1 MNSPSRRVNLVQN
14 SMKTKISSPQISS
27 DGYGIT
33 NLLSNTNGF
42 LVEHFIKPPVFIE
55 FDFMCNMFVHE
66 VILNTRVGTQKSKGI
81 EILVNESTVGKCYLT
96 ADQDV
101 VRWVRNSN
109 TEVKDSATGQ
119 NIATCDFFGGAHKHL
134 NSTNRMTIKI
144 FKTENSSLVSVKS
157 LKIIGSINKRTNP
170 REVFSEF
177 VDLLN
182 QTSIKPSLNH
192 DRLRKHSSN
201 KDEVFDS
208 KLASVKCSEEI
219 PEDFIDPITHEFMTN
234 PFILPCGKIIDKS
247 TLDKYLEHELKWN
260 RLANDP
266 FTGVKFN
273 VHQKPVQAIH
283 LKSRIDKFLFLNQ
296 NHSLVEKLPR
306 TFQNIH
312 SQNRHKNLLFKMVG
326 DKQINHGLTI
336 HENNTDLTKCQSNES
351 RKRRKLSC
359 SNQDTSLEHL
369 FSHSKRDQN
378 ESENIQSV
386 PSICTN
392 IGPILQPEK
401 EHIIDLTDDGT
412 THLENNLDNQ
422 IQNTLKDLPSFIMDN
437 STVSS
442 VQTQIA
448 CVNCSQTKLLYK
460 IITCT
465 HHICRQCLV
474 SIKEGVCKICD
485 ISFSSSDVIRVFNS

>member
-1 MNSPSRRVNLVQN
+1 MPRFLQNEQSFRESQSGTKQHEDKNL
-14 SMKTKISSPQISS
+14 KSS
-27 DGYGIT
+27 
-33 NLLSNTNGF
+33 NKLRW
-42 LVEHFIKPPVFIE
+42 VW
-55 FDFMCNMFVHE
+55 
-66 VILNTRVGTQKSKGI
+66 VGTQKSKGI

-119 NIATCDFFGGAHKHL
+119 NIATCEFFGGAHKHL

-170 REVFSEF
+170 SEVFSEF

-208 KLASVKCSEEI
+208 KLASVKCSEEIPEDFIDPISEFVDLLNQTSIKPSLNHDRLRKHSSNKNEVFDSKLASVKCSDEI

-474 SIKEGVCKICD
+474 SIKVC
-485 ISFSSSDVIRVFNS
+485 